1 MILEM
6 KPQDTPY
13 PNGLCGLF
21 QDLLCPWAFGTFF
34 TDILL
39 SFFRSLPW
47 VIVGSVLGVVW
58 DFSLIVCRRGRCTR
72 SVAFRCVPLR
82 LFYIYCSYVQ
92 LKIVITVIYRKAKRI
107 AVWVYMD
114 ISEHSTLTHFAG
126 VLHCCESFWNVY
138 VSFIKF
144 IWLLK
149 EPHFPV
155 ILSQEGRIR
164 VCTCSNI

>member
-72 SVAFRCVPLR
+72 SVAPLR

-92 LKIVITVIYRKAKRI
+92 LKIVHRLYIYRKAKCI
-107 AVWVYMD
+107 TVWVYMD
-114 ISEHSTLTHFAG
+114 ISEHSTLTHFPG

-144 IWLLK
+144 
-149 EPHFPV
+149 PV